1 MVSPGH
7 ATPFPSLRDPPDMR
21 RGVSHCLTNN
31 IWGTNYVM
39 WQPYSAQDATM
50 RFRFALELENI

>member
-1 MVSPGH
+1 
-7 ATPFPSLRDPPDMR
+7 MR